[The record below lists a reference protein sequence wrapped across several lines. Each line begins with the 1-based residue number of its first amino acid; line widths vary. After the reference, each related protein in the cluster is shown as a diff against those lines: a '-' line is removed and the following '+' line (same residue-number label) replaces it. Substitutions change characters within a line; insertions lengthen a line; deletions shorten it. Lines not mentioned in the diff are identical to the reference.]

1 MMQKNWF
8 EIIILPRSLRKSFNE
23 CILAGDASSIKS
35 VAGIPDII
43 LVCHD
48 NKENELVFVGIK

>member
-23 CILAGDASSIKS
+23 CILVGYASSIKS

-43 LVCHD
+43 LVGHD